1 MWFGASSRVALPVMK
16 TLDSLSK
23 MYLPSGF
30 GYFFDVLPMNI
41 SRSSWR
47 CQGRRTG
54 ILPLVAIIRL
64 TSGPP
69 TKKPFENGWRVLR
82 TSHSSLPVTDS
93 SIAVS

>member
-1 MWFGASSRVALPVMK
+1 MWLGASSRVALPEMY
-16 TLDSLSK
+16 TDDSLSNV
-23 MYLPSGF
+23 YLPSGV

-54 ILPLVAIIRL
+54 ILPLVAMNRF

-69 TKKPFENGWRVLR
+69 RKKPLLNGWRVLR
-82 TSHSSLPVTDS
+82 TSHSSLPVTEF
-93 SIAVS
+93 SIASS

>member
-1 MWFGASSRVALPVMK
+1 MWLGASSRVALPEMK
-16 TLDSLSK
+16 TLESLSK

-41 SRSSWR
+41 CFSSWR

-54 ILPLVAIIRL
+54 ILPLVAMNRF

-69 TKKPFENGWRVLR
+69 RKKPLLNGWRVLR

-93 SIAVS
+93 SMASS